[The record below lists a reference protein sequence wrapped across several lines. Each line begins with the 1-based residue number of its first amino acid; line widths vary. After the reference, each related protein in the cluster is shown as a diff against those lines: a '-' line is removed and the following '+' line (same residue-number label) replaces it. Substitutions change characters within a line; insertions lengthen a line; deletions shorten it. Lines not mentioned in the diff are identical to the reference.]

1 MPSLDTSTLRID
13 PTQPLWTLEQA
24 AAYLGVSPRYFRE
37 LGIPSV
43 RLPGRGPRRQ
53 ALVRYIPSVVA
64 AWAEQWRT
72 DDQEPREAAA

>member
-1 MPSLDTSTLRID
+1 MPALDTSSLRIN
-13 PTQPLWTLEQA
+13 PNEPFWTLEQA
-24 AAYLGVSPRYFRE
+24 AAYLGVSPRYFRD

-53 ALVRYIPSVVA
+53 VLVRYIPSVVA

-72 DDQEPREAAA
+72 DDPELQEAAA